1 MRRMQDREEWKGNED
16 INEGIKGVINDE
28 NYSMKCSG

>member
-1 MRRMQDREEWKGNED
+1 MRRMQDREEWEM
-16 INEGIKGVINDE
+16 GIKGVINEGINDE